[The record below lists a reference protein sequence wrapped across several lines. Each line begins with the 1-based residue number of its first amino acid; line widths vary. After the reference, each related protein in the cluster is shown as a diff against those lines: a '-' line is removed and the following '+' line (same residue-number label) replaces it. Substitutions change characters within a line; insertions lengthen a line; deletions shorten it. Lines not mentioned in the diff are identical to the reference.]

1 MLIILDD
8 VFPPDTVKVIADYY
22 IIDKAPC
29 NAIWSDTTYS
39 SISKTTSPAATLLN
53 IAAKNFDLTNMVG
66 FEYWAHYNSGVD
78 WHFDK
83 DELEV
88 KKSGKLVFP
97 ACSIVYY
104 PLIENLEG
112 GCFITKHD
120 SIKPKTN
127 RAIIFSSDI
136 EHKVDS
142 FTGTRLSV
150 SVNPWNTKPRA
161 YL

>member
-8 VFPPDTVKVIADYY
+8 VFQDHIVKVIADDYV
-22 IIDKAPC
+22 IHK
-29 NAIWSDTTYS
+29 
-39 SISKTTSPAATLLN
+39 KTCDIFWYDITSFTNINSPVTTLLN
-53 IAAKNFDLTNMVG
+53 IAAKNFNLTDIIG

-83 DELEV
+83 DELESE
-88 KKSGKLVFP
+88 KTGKLVFP
-97 ACSIVYY
+97 ECSIVYY

-150 SVNPWNTKPRA
+150 SINPWNRKPQA
-161 YL
+161 HL